1 MLDEKGITLQEI
13 NRKYPSSVQT
23 LGYDAT
29 MGYDSAS
36 KPKVIS
42 TFEMAVNIILTLLL
56 MKPGQYPSI
65 PELGINIE
73 SYLFEYADDKSIP
86 KKIREEL
93 EEQCNRLSITDI
105 TIDCIIDELE
115 GNPALILQIE
125 GSDRTVIGSKSK
137 KVVIGVSF
145 DELNQ
150 LYSNKIFI

>member
-125 GSDRTVIGSKSK
+125 GSERMTIGSKSK
-137 KVVIGVSF
+137 KVIIGVSF

>member
-42 TFEMAVNIILTLLL
+42 TFEMTVNIILTLLL

-125 GSDRTVIGSKSK
+125 GSDRMTIGSKSK

>member
-13 NRKYPSSVQT
+13 NRKYPSAVQT

-29 MGYDSAS
+29 MGYDSAY